1 MYSEWR
7 KASIDRIVFILRK
20 HILGS
25 LSSSM
30 DVTNEA
36 MVSTLI
42 IGFSVYRLVPILGK
56 MLCCRKRWIYKLQ
69 MNSHFC
75 LCRDDW
81 FKNFTHSSIVC
92 LQVLYGV
99 EG

>member
-1 MYSEWR
+1 
-7 KASIDRIVFILRK
+7 
-20 HILGS
+20 
-25 LSSSM
+25 
-30 DVTNEA
+30 
-36 MVSTLI
+36 
-42 IGFSVYRLVPILGK
+42 

-81 FKNFTHSSIVC
+81 FKNFTHGSIVC

-99 EG
+99 GKRGGRRVGEEVREGREG